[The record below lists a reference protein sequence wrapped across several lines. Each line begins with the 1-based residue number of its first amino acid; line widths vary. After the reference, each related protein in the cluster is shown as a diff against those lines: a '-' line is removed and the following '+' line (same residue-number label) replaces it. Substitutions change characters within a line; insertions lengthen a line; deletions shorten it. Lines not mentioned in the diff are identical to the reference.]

1 MSRDL
6 RKYARQTT
14 TRLILGGLALLL
26 LVGDGLIYLI
36 YGPDAAF
43 SGLICI
49 GVGLI
54 PVISIMGILGF
65 LDWVT
70 QRARRE

>member
-6 RKYARQTT
+6 RKYARQTNI
-14 TRLILGGLALLL
+14 RLILGGLALLL

-36 YGPDAAF
+36 YGPGAAF

-49 GVGLI
+49 GIGLI
-54 PVISIMGILGF
+54 PVISIVGILSF